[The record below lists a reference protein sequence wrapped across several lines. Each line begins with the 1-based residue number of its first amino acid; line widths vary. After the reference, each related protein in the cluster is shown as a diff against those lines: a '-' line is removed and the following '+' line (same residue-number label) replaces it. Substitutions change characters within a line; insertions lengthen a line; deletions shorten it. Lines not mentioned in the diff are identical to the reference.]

1 MQRKLTLLPSFH
13 QTQDIDLRWHLCF
26 QRQTFGRTPA
36 SHVPTSNSHS
46 RGYRN
51 NDSYL
56 SDTLVLSLNTM
67 YSTDD
72 DRRLRKH

>member
-1 MQRKLTLLPSFH
+1 M
-13 QTQDIDLRWHLCF
+13 RWQLCF

-36 SHVPTSNSHS
+36 SHQLSHVPTYNSHS

-56 SDTLVLSLNTM
+56 SGTQVLSFNTM
-67 YSTDD
+67 YLTNDD
-72 DRRLRKH
+72 KSPQKD